1 MMNKEEFDNWLSDTV
16 AMVHE
21 QGYRVIPVYEK
32 SPAKYADGQ
41 TYVEMHHYNGAVSV
55 GVVLDNCVLLDYD
68 GNKADEAGEE
78 IIDLETLAAT
88 LGLEEMPECVQEG
101 SNGRSLH
108 FLFSRG
114 DRDVRMA
121 SRDGWLPHVDLKT
134 KNQLMIL
141 KHGKNITDFELPRA
155 DELPPCPELLLEAFS
170 GRTRDL
176 AAVPDEDDVARALE
190 DLKAARSLHGPALTI
205 VNSLIFEG
213 KTADEIEQHFEGL
226 RDYVQQRDR
235 ERVERFYGGELQ
247 DIINSGLDKYRDRV
261 PSVGFEVIGEPARV
275 APTDVDWSDYVFVRH
290 ENAVMT
296 LSSGA
301 LESVAAFNASL
312 LGAKRVVVGPNGKPK
327 VVPALHYLMEHVRS
341 EPVYARV
348 YAPAWPV
355 FFEWRGERCAN
366 SYMPQLVPQAADN
379 WTFSDCWRVI
389 EAHYLGLFDDPADG
403 EFLLDWMAHNVQHP
417 GRKILWTP
425 VVLGVQGDGKTSIKN
440 ILTLVMGEQNVR
452 DIDYSSLASAFNAY
466 AEGACVAVLEELRVT
481 GQSRY
486 SVLDALKPLI
496 TNEIISITRKGKDS
510 IQVPNT
516 QNYLGLTNH
525 ADALPVD
532 KNDRRYAILKTKYYD
547 NREQM
552 LEDTGKE
559 YWQRFHDSY
568 KKGNNAQIIRGWLLS
583 RDISG
588 FDRAFPPPMSP
599 HKLRM
604 IEDSRS
610 PEEQIIMDVIEDF
623 EDCFTSEEVVRECRK
638 EGVQVHG
645 KRVGK
650 VAGEMGF
657 FNHQLRIGEARRR
670 VWCSSGLSHMRDKTD
685 QLNELIK
692 RKRDQK
698 QAADFQR
705 F

>member
-1 MMNKEEFDNWLSDTV
+1 MSKEEFDNWLSDTV
-16 AMVHE
+16 TMVHQ

-32 SPAKYADGQ
+32 SPAKYRQGQ
-41 TYVEMHHYNGAVSV
+41 TYLEMHHYTNAVSI
-55 GVVLDNCVLLDYD
+55 GVVLDNCVLLDFD

-121 SRDGWLPHVDLKT
+121 SKDGWLPHVDVKT

-141 KHGKNITDFELPRA
+141 KHGKHITDFELPRVE
-155 DELPPCPELLLEAFS
+155 ELPPCPEVLLEALS
-170 GRTRDL
+170 GRPRDL
-176 AAVPDEDDVARALE
+176 AAVPDGDDVARAEE
-190 DLKAARSLHGPALTI
+190 DLKAGRNLHHSALTI
-205 VNSLIFEG
+205 ANSLIFEG

-226 RDYVQQRDR
+226 REDILQRDSQ
-235 ERVERFYGGELQ
+235 RVERFFGGELR
-247 DIINSGLDKYRDRV
+247 DIIESGLDKYRDRV

-301 LESVAAFNASL
+301 MESVAAFNASL

-327 VVPALHYLMEHVRS
+327 TVPALHYLMEHVRS

-355 FFEWRGERCAN
+355 FFEWRGERCVN
-366 SYMPQLVPQAADN
+366 SYMHQLVPRASDS
-379 WTFSDCWRVI
+379 WEFSDCWRVI

-417 GRKILWTP
+417 GLKILWTP
-425 VVLGVQGDGKTSIKN
+425 VILGVQGDGKTSIKN

-452 DIDYSSLASAFNAY
+452 DIDYSNLASQFNAY
-466 AEGACVAVLEELRVT
+466 AEGACVAALEELRVV
-481 GQSRY
+481 GQSGHG
-486 SVLDALKPLI
+486 VMDALKPLI

-516 QNYLGLTNH
+516 QNYIGFTNH
-525 ADALPVD
+525 HNALPMD
-532 KNDRRYAILKTKYYD
+532 KNDRRYAILKTKYE

-552 LEDTGKE
+552 LEDTGDE

-568 KKGNNAQIIRGWLLS
+568 KVGNNAEIIRGWLLN

-588 FDRAFPPPMSP
+588 FDRSFPPPMSP

-604 IEDSRS
+604 IEDAR
-610 PEEQIIMDVIEDF
+610 PQEDQIIMDVIEDL
-623 EDCFTSEEVVRECRK
+623 EDYFTAEEVVRECGR
-638 EGVQVHG
+638 EGAKVNS
-645 KRVGK
+645 KRIAK
-650 VAGEMGF
+650 VAKEMGF
-657 FNHQLRIGEARRR
+657 VNERLRIDGPKER
-670 VWCSSGLSHMRDKTD
+670 VWCLEKVGHEKKEGRELAILVKLKREEREGSGFPK
-685 QLNELIK
+685 
-692 RKRDQK
+692 
-698 QAADFQR
+698 A
-705 F
+705 